1 MSQLKGFWWGKLSK
15 IQNMHKMYQIC
26 QISIQIQV
34 PQNEFQ
40 SEIFEKLDVDSQ
52 MLGTC
57 GSYEPFNHP

>member
-1 MSQLKGFWWGKLSK
+1 
-15 IQNMHKMYQIC
+15 MYQIC

-57 GSYEPFNHP
+57 GSYELEKSLAGVLEDMEGPDAPGDGLRWK